1 MNIKDSILNFQRYA
15 LTNMTSVYG
24 EDALTAQELNIKTAS
39 KIVECLKEVEVL
51 ATAIENIKKFL
62 QMEYNEESAELVIS
76 IEQAV
81 ADIKTQ
87 VNSSYINIFDENAM
101 TASELAGA
109 MACKVNECLKA
120 VNMLSDLV
128 LEIND
133 NIITYDIGAEM
144 LTIGGEN
151 S

>member
-1 MNIKDSILNFQRYA
+1 MNFKDRILNFQRYA
-15 LTNMTSVYG
+15 LTNMTSVYQ
-24 EDALTAQELNIKTAS
+24 EDAMTAQELNIKTAQ

-62 QMEYNEESAELVIS
+62 QMEYEDQSEELVIN

-87 VNSSYINIFDENAM
+87 VNNSYIHVFDENAM
-101 TASELAGA
+101 TASELAGC
-109 MACKVNECLKA
+109 MARNVNECLKA